1 MIDEGEIQSS
11 PWVTALIILM
21 DGSQEAE
28 QELTCQGVQTV
39 RPVGPGLQWT
49 APLSSTSL
57 FQFVIFFIFVFK
69 FWGSFIFI
77 CLCEVK
83 DVKTR
88 SQSPINTDVLM
99 FSHQEN
105 EEENQ

>member
-1 MIDEGEIQSS
+1 MSGS
-11 PWVTALIILM
+11 PDLGPWTP
-21 DGSQEAE
+21 
-28 QELTCQGVQTV
+28 V
-39 RPVGPGLQWT
+39 RPSGRSRSAVDGP
-49 APLSSTSL
+49 SEFRFETSL

-88 SQSPINTDVLM
+88 S
-99 FSHQEN
+99 
-105 EEENQ
+105 